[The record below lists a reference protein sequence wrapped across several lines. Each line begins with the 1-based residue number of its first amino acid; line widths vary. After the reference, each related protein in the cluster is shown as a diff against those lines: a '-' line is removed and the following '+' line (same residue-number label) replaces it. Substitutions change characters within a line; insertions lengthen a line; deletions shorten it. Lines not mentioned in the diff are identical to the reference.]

1 MTKISNKEAAVLGLL
16 YEHHH
21 YAHRINE
28 IMAKRGMDKW
38 TDTEFLSIHNILK
51 KLEEKKLVEIR
62 IREAGEKSSGMVYY
76 ITDEGR
82 SVFKKEIKS
91 ILSRKGNIIYPFD
104 LGLANINVLDDYE
117 VIQSLELYLESVE
130 ERIQS
135 LEYAI
140 KVQKENN
147 IPYNFIAIYSRSVH
161 LLKAEKVWVTEF
173 IENYTAV

>member
-1 MTKISNKEAAVLGLL
+1 MTKISNQENAVLGLL

-21 YAHRINE
+21 YCHRISE

-38 TDTEFLSIHNILK
+38 ADIEFSSINNILK
-51 KLEEKKLVEIR
+51 KLEEKKLVEVKVR
-62 IREAGEKSSGMVYY
+62 DEEGPSQGMVYY
-76 ITDEGR
+76 ITDQGR

-104 LGLANINVLDDYE
+104 LGLANINVLDDDE
-117 VIQSLELYLESVE
+117 VIKSLKLYLNSLDK
-130 ERIQS
+130 RIQS

-140 KVQKENN
+140 GVQKEND
-147 IPYNFIAIYSRSVH
+147 IPYNFISIYSRSIH
-161 LLKAEKVWVTEF
+161 LLKAEKVWVKEF